1 MGFPNTSNSSS
12 GEDGLQPSQDGV
24 GEEAE
29 DVMEE
34 SLSMSDVE
42 EAAGAQGS
50 ARAEEPERHKEGT
63 EAEGSWRATEAK
75 EPEGSSGDKD
85 TAGRTGKGPSAGI
98 RG

>member
-1 MGFPNTSNSSS
+1 MGFPHTSDSSS
-12 GEDGLQPSQDGV
+12 GEDGLQPLWAGV

-29 DVMEE
+29 EVMEE
-34 SLSMSDVE
+34 SLSVSGME

-50 ARAEEPERHKEGT
+50 ARAEEPERHEEGI
-63 EAEGSWRATEAK
+63 EAEASWGATEAK
-75 EPEGSSGDKD
+75 EPERSSRDKD